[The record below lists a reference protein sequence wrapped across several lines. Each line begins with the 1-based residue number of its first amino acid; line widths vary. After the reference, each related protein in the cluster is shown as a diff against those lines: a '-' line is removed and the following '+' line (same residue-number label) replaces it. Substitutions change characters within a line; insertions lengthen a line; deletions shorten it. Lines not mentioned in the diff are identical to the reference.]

1 MLNER
6 GVPYTYREYTKD
18 PLTAAELRDLLGK
31 LGLTARDVLR
41 TRDAADA
48 GLTGKE
54 PDDALITAMASNP
67 RLLQRPIGI
76 VGDKAVLGR
85 PVERLLE
92 LL

>member
-1 MLNER
+1 LLNER
-6 GVPYTYREYTKD
+6 GVSYTYREYTKD
-18 PLTAAELRDLLGK
+18 PLTAPELRELLRK
-31 LGLTARDVLR
+31 LGLSARDVLR

-54 PDDALITAMASNP
+54 PDDAILEAMAANP